1 MQPGG
6 AGPSFRVRRFVCNF
20 LYTRRT
26 VRTAYAWNGTRQYA
40 SGGGPYR
47 ANISIQCPS
56 PSSPRARS
64 RSFLGAPIAT
74 RDGLTRP
81 AHAESLEATGQV
93 RRAARGGAL
102 GTSSRDRTDQDVRLR
117 PRLCNSASRRR
128 SSTGQSP
135 HNSQRT
141 LGLTHR
147 CLLHDASFA
156 LKTSDDDRT
165 ELERPR
171 SWRNRAAWP
180 GHGPYHLMGLHI
192 ANGDAGRSVGA
203 VGRLSSFQLH
213 LEVRRQMCAEVF
225 AQTR

>member
-6 AGPSFRVRRFVCNF
+6 AGPSSASAASYVTFCI
-20 LYTRRT
+20 
-26 VRTAYAWNGTRQYA
+26 RTARCALHMHGTARA
-40 SGGGPYR
+40 STR
-47 ANISIQCPS
+47 AAAGRIAQTSVFNARL
-56 PSSPRARS
+56 PRALEPAVEAS
-64 RSFLGAPIAT
+64 WGPPT

-93 RRAARGGAL
+93 GRAARGGAL

-141 LGLTHR
+141 LGLTQR

-165 ELERPR
+165 GLERPR

-192 ANGDAGRSVGA
+192 ANGDAGRSA
-203 VGRLSSFQLH
+203 VGRLSSFQP
-213 LEVRRQMCAEVF
+213 
-225 AQTR
+225 